1 MMEILDQ
8 VAKTIKEYELFSP
21 GQRVVT
27 GVSGGADSLCLL
39 GCLKDLDYEVVVAHL
54 DHQLRNE
61 SEAEAEFVKEIAENL
76 GLEWVIEKGDVQHL
90 AEKGYSLEEAAR
102 LVRYRFLVRVAKD
115 MGVDTVSTGHTADDQ
130 IETVLMHF
138 LRGSGP
144 SGLRGML
151 YKTAME
157 DWVDIPNAESIS
169 LARPLLDIRHVQ
181 TEAYCD
187 QRGITPIHDPS
198 NLDTTFF
205 RNRIRHLLIPFLK
218 DFNPGIEGIILRMAK
233 VMQDETLLIH
243 NLLQEKW
250 ERIVLE
256 TSEDALH
263 IDRLQFS
270 EMHIALQRSFVRRV
284 IKVLKP
290 DIRDLGFD
298 HVERAIRFITGKPH
312 SNTLQ
317 LISGLEILNL
327 STREAIFLEA
337 GTLLKFPEYPQMQT
351 HSMQELNTPSSME
364 LQNNWSLT
372 AERREMKSKD
382 HPEVL
387 ASLEALTAALD
398 VESIKGQLVIRPIE
412 PGDRIQPLG
421 MRGSLKI
428 SDLFI
433 NNKIPQPARERWP
446 LVVDEEKVVWVVGLR
461 IHDRCR
467 IMPSTKEI
475 VLIQAVPPEEKDI

>member
-1 MMEILDQ
+1 MMEIIEQ

-21 GQRVVT
+21 EQRVVT

-39 GCLKDLDYEVVVAHL
+39 GCLKDLGYEVVVAHL

-61 SEAEAEFVKEIAENL
+61 SEEEAEFVKKIAKNL
-76 GLEWVIEKGDVQHL
+76 GLEWVTEKGDVQHL

-115 MGVDTVSTGHTADDQ
+115 MGEDTISTGHTADDQ

-151 YKTAME
+151 YKTALE
-157 DWVDIPNAESIS
+157 DWIDIPNAEGIS
-169 LARPLLDIRHVQ
+169 LARPLLDVRHVQ

-187 QRGITPIHDPS
+187 QMGITPIYDPS
-198 NLDTTFF
+198 NQDTTFF

-218 DFNPGIEGIILRMAK
+218 DFNPGIEEIILRMAK
-233 VMQDETLLIH
+233 VMQAETLMIH
-243 NLLQEKW
+243 DLLKEKW
-250 ERIVLE
+250 ESIVLE
-256 TSEDALH
+256 TSEDSLH
-263 IDRLQFS
+263 IDRIQFS
-270 EMHIALQRSFVRRV
+270 EMHIALQRSFIRRV

-298 HVERAIRFITGKPH
+298 HVERAIRFLTGKPH
-312 SNTLQ
+312 SNKLQ
-317 LISGLEILNL
+317 LISGLEILNF
-327 STREAIFLEA
+327 STREAVFLDA
-337 GTLLKFPEYPQMQT
+337 GTLLKFPEYPQMRT
-351 HSMQELNTPSSME
+351 CSIQEIIAPSSME
-364 LQNNWSLT
+364 LQNNWRLT
-372 AERREMKSKD
+372 AERREMKAKD
-382 HPEVL
+382 HHELL

-398 VESIKGQLVIRPIE
+398 VESIRGQLAVRPIQ
-412 PGDRIQPLG
+412 PGDRIHPLG
-421 MRGSLKI
+421 MRGSLKV

-433 NNKIPQPARERWP
+433 NCKILQPARERWP

-475 VLIQAVPPEEKDI
+475 ILIQAVPPEE